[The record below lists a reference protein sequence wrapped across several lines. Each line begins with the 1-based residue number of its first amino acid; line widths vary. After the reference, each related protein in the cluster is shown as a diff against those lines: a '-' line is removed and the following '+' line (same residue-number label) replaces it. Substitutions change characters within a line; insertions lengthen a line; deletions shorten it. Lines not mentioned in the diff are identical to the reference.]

1 LVKYLPTP
9 HSVPK
14 GKGKIFAKIILA
26 VRKGPSAEGTLA
38 FSYRQ
43 YYFRQFIY
51 PQIF

>member
-1 LVKYLPTP
+1 LSTVI
-9 HSVPK
+9 
-14 GKGKIFAKIILA
+14 GKIFADKNFRDNNIGG
-26 VRKGPSAEGTLA
+26 KKMPSCPPAEGTLA